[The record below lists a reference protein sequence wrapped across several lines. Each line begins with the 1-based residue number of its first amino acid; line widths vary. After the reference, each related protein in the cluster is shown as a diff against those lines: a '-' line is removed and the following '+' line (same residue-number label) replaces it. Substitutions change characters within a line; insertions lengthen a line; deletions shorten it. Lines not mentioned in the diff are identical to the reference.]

1 MPLHT
6 GRLVLTPADPL
17 AVTDPVRLRQVL
29 AEAGFIGETLD
40 THAGRFLIGPG
51 LLDLLTFTGCAVQLE
66 TTPADGAG
74 GAFCHVH
81 LPPPTPSPRLLA
93 GRNTRAPRCPACR
106 ARLTDWREG
115 IADWSQAVGRSA
127 RCPGCAHAGPPW
139 DWDWKQ
145 QGGFGRQF
153 VLVEEVFPGEA
164 VPTPG
169 LFDLLRAIGPGAWR
183 HFYVQD

>member
-6 GRLVLTPADPL
+6 GRLVLTPTDPL
-17 AVTDPVRLRQVL
+17 VLPDSFRLHRTL
-29 AEAGFIGETLD
+29 AEAGFIGEPLD
-40 THAGRFLIGPG
+40 AGGRRFRIGPC
-51 LLDLLTFTGCAVQLE
+51 LLDLLTFAGCAVQVE
-66 TTPADGAG
+66 TSPKEGAG
-74 GAFCHVH
+74 EAFCHVG
-81 LPPPTPSPRLLA
+81 LPRPTTAPRLLA
-93 GRNTRAPRCPACR
+93 GRNTRPPRCPACR
-106 ARLTDWREG
+106 ARLTDWRDR
-115 IADWSQAVGRSA
+115 IADWFGEALPSV
-127 RCPGCAHAGPPW
+127 RCPGCGHVGAPW

-169 LFDLLRAIGPGAWR
+169 LLDLLQGVDGGPWR